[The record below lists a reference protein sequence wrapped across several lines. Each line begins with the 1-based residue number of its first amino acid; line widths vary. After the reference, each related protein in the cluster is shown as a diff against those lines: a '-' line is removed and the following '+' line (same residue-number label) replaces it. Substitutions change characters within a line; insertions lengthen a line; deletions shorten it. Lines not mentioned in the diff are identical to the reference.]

1 MSMFNTR
8 VVRRSNALLGRAWG
22 ARLFYKEAW
31 WAGTGLPGRARAYGL
46 ALATKVLFDGTQSR
60 LRPLVEKILPKPGP
74 KGAHFQVSHHGITE
88 DGERWR
94 ATVSAQGDPGYEV
107 TAMML
112 SQAALCLLD
121 SRSNAGRAGG
131 VLTPAT
137 GLGKPY
143 LERLNSHGMSFTAA
157 RVD

>member
-22 ARLFYKEAW
+22 TRLFYKEAW
-31 WAGTGLPGRARAYGL
+31 WAGTGLLGRARAYGL
-46 ALATKVLFDGTQSR
+46 ALATKILFDGTQSR

-94 ATVSAQGDPGYEV
+94 ATVSAQGDPGYEL

-112 SQAALCLLD
+112 SQAALCLLV
-121 SRSNAGRAGG
+121 SRSNAGRVGG

-143 LERLNSHGMSFTAA
+143 LQRLSAHGMSFTAA
-157 RVD
+157 RVN

>member
-1 MSMFNTR
+1 MAESR
-8 VVRRSNALLGRAWG
+8 GLGDV
-22 ARLFYKEAW
+22 YKRQV
-31 WAGTGLPGRARAYGL
+31 LPTL
-46 ALATKVLFDGTQSR
+46 
-60 LRPLVEKILPKPGP
+60 GP
-74 KGAHFQVSHHGITE
+74 SGAHFQVSHHGITE

-94 ATVSAQGDPGYEV
+94 ATVSAEGDPGYEV

-112 SQAALCLLD
+112 SQAALCLLE

-143 LERLNSHGMSFTAA
+143 LQRLSAHGMSFTAA
-157 RVD
+157 RVN

>member
-1 MSMFNTR
+1 MTTTWTLTR
-8 VVRRSNALLGRAWG
+8 
-22 ARLFYKEAW
+22 K
-31 WAGTGLPGRARAYGL
+31 L
-46 ALATKVLFDGTQSR
+46 ALATKLLFDGTQSR
-60 LRPLVEKILPKPGP
+60 LRPLVEKVLPTPGP
-74 KGAHFQVSHHGITE
+74 SGAHFQVSHHGTTE
-88 DGERWR
+88 DGEHWR

-137 GLGKPY
+137 GLGIPS
-143 LERLNSHGMSFTAA
+143 LQRLSAHGMSFPAA
-157 RVD
+157 RMN

>member
-1 MSMFNTR
+1 
-8 VVRRSNALLGRAWG
+8 
-22 ARLFYKEAW
+22 
-31 WAGTGLPGRARAYGL
+31 
-46 ALATKVLFDGTQSR
+46 
-60 LRPLVEKILPKPGP
+60 
-74 KGAHFQVSHHGITE
+74 
-88 DGERWR
+88 
-94 ATVSAQGDPGYEV
+94 
-107 TAMML
+107 MML
-112 SQAALCLLD
+112 SQAALCLLE